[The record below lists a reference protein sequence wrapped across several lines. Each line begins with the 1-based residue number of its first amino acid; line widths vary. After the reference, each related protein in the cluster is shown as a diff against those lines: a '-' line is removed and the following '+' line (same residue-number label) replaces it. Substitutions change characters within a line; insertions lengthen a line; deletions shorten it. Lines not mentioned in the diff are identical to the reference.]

1 MKSPQLENIMKDFKI
16 YLEELEKR
24 LFILEENN
32 DKFLRNYEVILSKE
46 DLQTTKMKVLESDI
60 KKQVLISEK
69 IEEEN
74 NRLCNFYRDHYL
86 LNNKNLFLFSLI
98 IFFLYIIR
106 L

>member
-1 MKSPQLENIMKDFKI
+1 MKDFKI

-32 DKFLRNYEVILSKE
+32 EKFLRNYEVILSKE

-60 KKQVLISEK
+60 KKQLLISEK

-74 NRLCNFYRDHYL
+74 NRLCNFSGYIL
-86 LNNKNLFLFSLI
+86 
-98 IFFLYIIR
+98 IFFLFPLKINHFLYN
-106 L
+106 